1 MYRIFIVEDDP
12 GIAEGI
18 KRQAEAWG
26 LEVRCADDLRNVM
39 GEFAAFSPHL
49 VLLDI
54 TLPFFNG
61 YHWCSAIRA
70 VSKVPIIFISSAADS
85 MNIVMAMSMG
95 ADDFIAKPFDG
106 SVLMAKIQALLRRSY
121 DFAPGMPIIE
131 HRGAILNTD
140 DNSLS
145 YNGKSIALTK
155 NEYRI
160 LLCLVL
166 AAVFVIRD
174 FAQAKRRHA
183 EFMALTEI
191 TAAEEKMLPPARS
204 IDDADYRRII
214 ALLAESRE
222 KISRSAHRRWSD
234 TLDYYT
240 VWVHQIKTPIAS
252 MRLTLEGSDSPE
264 SRRLS
269 AELGRIERY
278 VEMALVYLRLDSES
292 SDYVI
297 REFELDPFIRRSV
310 KKFAGEFISKRLS
323 LELEPSG
330 ASVVS
335 DEKWLAFVVE
345 QVLSNSLKYTREGSV
360 RIYLAEPKTLCIRD
374 TGIGIA
380 PEDLPRI
387 FDKGY
392 TGLNG
397 RADLRA
403 SGLGLY
409 LCRRVC
415 RKLGHG
421 ISAVSDPGK
430 GTEIRIDLSSYDLD
444 PE

>member
-1 MYRIFIVEDDP
+1 
-12 GIAEGI
+12 
-18 KRQAEAWG
+18 
-26 LEVRCADDLRNVM
+26 
-39 GEFAAFSPHL
+39 
-49 VLLDI
+49 
-54 TLPFFNG
+54 
-61 YHWCSAIRA
+61 
-70 VSKVPIIFISSAADS
+70 
-85 MNIVMAMSMG
+85 
-95 ADDFIAKPFDG
+95 
-106 SVLMAKIQALLRRSY
+106 
-121 DFAPGMPIIE
+121 
-131 HRGAILNTD
+131 
-140 DNSLS
+140 
-145 YNGKSIALTK
+145 
-155 NEYRI
+155 
-160 LLCLVL
+160 
-166 AAVFVIRD
+166 
-174 FAQAKRRHA
+174 
-183 EFMALTEI
+183 
-191 TAAEEKMLPPARS
+191 
-204 IDDADYRRII
+204 
-214 ALLAESRE
+214 
-222 KISRSAHRRWSD
+222 
-234 TLDYYT
+234 
-240 VWVHQIKTPIAS
+240 